1 MMANAEPAA
10 VSMCGVIS
18 DTELIMITVT
28 VPVLASISTHSNV
41 LLIISVPQFCRLS
54 L

>member
-18 DTELIMITVT
+18 DTELIMVT
-28 VPVLASISTHSNV
+28 VLASISTHSNV